1 MNKSY
6 KYLPAG
12 IALFAALVVSIL
24 MLVNKVN
31 SLKALILVFAFLL
44 VFYIAGLIFR
54 AILRATATK
63 EEDSSA
69 QDGEESETEAEM
81 PDVTTN
87 DRE

>member
-54 AILRATATK
+54 AILIKFETKPAEHAK
-63 EEDSSA
+63 EEEQTENIST
-69 QDGEESETEAEM
+69 ESEEEQ
-81 PDVTTN
+81 
-87 DRE
+87 R